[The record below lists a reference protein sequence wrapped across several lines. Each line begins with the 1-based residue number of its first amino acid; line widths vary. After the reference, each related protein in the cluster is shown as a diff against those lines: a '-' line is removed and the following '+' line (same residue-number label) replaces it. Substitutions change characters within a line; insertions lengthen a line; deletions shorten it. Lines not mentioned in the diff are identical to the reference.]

1 MIIADVSQVLCKVFL
16 NVGDFSRVIRLIQ
29 PGDAL
34 VITRGQWS
42 KNV

>member
-1 MIIADVSQVLCKVFL
+1 MIIADVSFAKFL
-16 NVGDFSRVIRLIQ
+16 NAGDFSRVIRLIQ

>member
-1 MIIADVSQVLCKVFL
+1 MIIADVSFAKFL
-16 NVGDFSRVIRLIQ
+16 NVGSDFSRVIRLIQ